1 MEAKKSRMLVVGL
14 GNPILGD
21 DGVGWRVAE
30 VVRKQLSS
38 SPAPSRGTPVGPPMG
53 EGSQE
58 VDVDCLSLGDL
69 SLMEHL
75 IGYQRVILV
84 DAFALDEPTGSIFVL
99 KLSDLPNYSA
109 FHTTSPHNTSLQNAL
124 ELGKS
129 MGAQLPDDVTVV
141 GIATKHVCDFSEA
154 LSAPVADAV
163 PQAAQIILDLVKQYA

>member
-30 VVRKQLSS
+30 AVKKQLASP
-38 SPAPSRGTPVGPPMG
+38 PAPLPKG
-53 EGSQE
+53 EGGHE
-58 VDVDCLSLGDL
+58 VDVDFLSLGGL

-75 IGYQRVILV
+75 IGYQRAILI
-84 DAFALDEPTGSIFVL
+84 DAFALDEPTGSVLVL

-109 FHTTSPHNTSLQNAL
+109 FHTASPHNTSLQNAI

-154 LSAPVADAV
+154 LSPPVADAV
-163 PQAAQIILDLVKQYA
+163 PQAAQIILNLVKQFA